1 MTRTTLLFLVA
12 SLCAAPASAVIQRIY
27 PLADIIADSQ
37 IILFGKVNQGG
48 SGLVKIG
55 VERAAKGKFGDT
67 SLRIT
72 TSTARAKDAQ
82 ALRRRLAVGT
92 PVVLFVAQAGAKRAG
107 FGYSEGTWFHIEQE
121 PPAAQADWRLVGA
134 EPYLVRTFRG
144 PTDSLKRIVLGVLS
158 GKLKAPAPDPTAKP
172 ALEAPPPQ
180 KREPEPPNR
189 GRWPTPVG
197 RTAGVL
203 CCAHAPN
210 VSS

>member
-1 MTRTTLLFLVA
+1 MTRTTLLFLVV

-48 SGLVKIG
+48 SGLVRIS
-55 VERAAKGKFGDT
+55 VERAAKGKLGET

-72 TSTARAKDAQ
+72 TSTARANDAQ

-92 PVVLFVAQAGAKRAG
+92 PVVLFVAQAGAKRIG
-107 FGYSEGTWFHIEQE
+107 FGYAEGMWFHIEQDL
-121 PPAAQADWRLVGA
+121 PAVQAGWRLVGA

-144 PTDSLKRIVLGVLS
+144 STDSLKRIVLGVLS

-172 ALEAPPPQ
+172 APEAPPSQ

-189 GRWPTPVG
+189 GRWPTLVG
-197 RTAGVL
+197 QTAGVL
-203 CCAHAPN
+203 CRAYMPN
-210 VSS
+210 AGS